1 MEDVSSYYPVFADQN
16 SSNKNRVLV
25 LIKMQHRALQR
36 AFAFTILFDLERR
49 NKHCYKNFHSLYKEM
64 GALKEVDPKV
74 LLLIP
79 NIIGG
84 GNIPSQRRQTLKK
97 HTVPGAF

>member
-1 MEDVSSYYPVFADQN
+1 
-16 SSNKNRVLV
+16 
-25 LIKMQHRALQR
+25 
-36 AFAFTILFDLERR
+36 
-49 NKHCYKNFHSLYKEM
+49 M

-97 HTVPGAF
+97 HTLPGAF